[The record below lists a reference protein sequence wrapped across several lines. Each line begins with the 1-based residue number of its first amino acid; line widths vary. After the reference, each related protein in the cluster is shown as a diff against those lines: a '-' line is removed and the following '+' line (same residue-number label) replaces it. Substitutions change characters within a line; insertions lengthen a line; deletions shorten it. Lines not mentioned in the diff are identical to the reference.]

1 MAKHTRHKPL
11 IIVTP
16 HDLGPPIYYSPQED
30 AVLLFSQIL
39 SAILLGVRELDEE
52 QISVGLESLKMF
64 FNEYQDRHMLY
75 YGGGALLV
83 IPNAY
88 RDKEKLLQKLRDI
101 FNQLKVPLKIKYWDD
116 LDMKSSI
123 TLFAMDLRL
132 RTTSGIS
139 SFITNI
145 DKDIKEW
152 ERIAQEYR
160 QTGVVFLGQTRKDQ
174 NILQP
179 NHEHYSDLHLW

>member
-83 IPNAY
+83 IGSTVVLVSNGGYP
-88 RDKEKLLQKLRDI
+88 E
-101 FNQLKVPLKIKYWDD
+101 
-116 LDMKSSI
+116 S
-123 TLFAMDLRL
+123 
-132 RTTSGIS
+132 
-139 SFITNI
+139 
-145 DKDIKEW
+145 KD
-152 ERIAQEYR
+152 ATQENE
-160 QTGVVFLGQTRKDQ
+160 DS
-174 NILQP
+174 P
-179 NHEHYSDLHLW
+179 